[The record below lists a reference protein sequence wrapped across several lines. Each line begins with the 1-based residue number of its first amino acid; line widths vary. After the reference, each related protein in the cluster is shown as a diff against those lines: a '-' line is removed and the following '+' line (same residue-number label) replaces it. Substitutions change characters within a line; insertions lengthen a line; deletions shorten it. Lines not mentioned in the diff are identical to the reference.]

1 MSGFSDFDFELDRVN
16 ELAKQQAHSL
26 DNQLHV
32 QFFKHA
38 ELNSARTKA
47 EGRKIFE
54 EFVYIRI
61 LIPANR
67 LNIIE
72 RRVTE
77 DDKTRFARQYT
88 AFLQGAEQLS
98 SGTPLDQIPG
108 LTAAQVLELRALK
121 VDTVEQLAGMAD
133 STAQLLGTGGPD
145 LKRRASLFLA
155 RVTGGERLLEENER
169 LKAELAALVNK
180 LAQTPAGTET
190 GGVTV
195 TAVPQAPA
203 AQEK

>member
-1 MSGFSDFDFELDRVN
+1 MSTSTDFDFELERVN

-54 EFVYIRI
+54 EFVYVRI

-72 RRVTE
+72 RRATDE
-77 DDKTRFARQYT
+77 DKMRFARQYT
-88 AFLQGAEQLS
+88 AFIQGAEQLAA
-98 SGTPLDQIPG
+98 GTSLDQIPG

-121 VDTVEQLAGMAD
+121 VDTVEQLAGLAD
-133 STAQLLGTGGPD
+133 STAQLLGTGGAD
-145 LKRRASLFLA
+145 LKRRAALYLA
-155 RVTGGERLLEENER
+155 KATGGEKLLAENEDLR
-169 LKAELAALVNK
+169 RQLAELIAKQAVVPPGGAGAAVTITSG
-180 LAQTPAGTET
+180 QPAK
-190 GGVTV
+190 
-195 TAVPQAPA
+195 PA
-203 AQEK
+203 EK